1 MGFGS
6 LNLFAFR
13 MGFESCDCEWWVCSG
28 FRMDLVPLLMGF
40 NGGGGDGLG
49 MDGVWLVY
57 ERHM

>member
-1 MGFGS
+1 
-6 LNLFAFR
+6 